1 MKDKKNFKKNNNNN
15 SYNSFIEENKEN
27 HNSANEQAPKET
39 TMAQYQDL
47 TNKTK
52 ISNEIIDI
60 DDSPDVATWNKE
72 VTRNKAI
79 SEEINNNY
87 KLTDIN
93 PNIPP
98 IATIGLERKQEV
110 EDKEKFRLMIDPANQ
125 QEIDDVYKDGD
136 KLTDNANFFYDKRKL
151 NKNKD

>member
-1 MKDKKNFKKNNNNN
+1 MKDKKKFKKNNNNN
-15 SYNSFIEENKEN
+15 SYNSFIEENEEN
-27 HNSANEQAPKET
+27 SNSANEQALKEST
-39 TMAQYQDL
+39 IAHNQDL
-47 TNKTK
+47 TDKTK

-72 VTRNKAI
+72 VIRNKGI

-87 KLTDIN
+87 KLTNIN

-98 IATIGLERKQEV
+98 ITTIGLERKQEV
-110 EDKEKFRLMIDPANQ
+110 QDKEKFRLIDPANQ

-136 KLTDNANFFYDKRKL
+136 KLTDNANFFHDKRKL
-151 NKNKD
+151 NKNKN